1 MSRIFEM
8 LRQAQRDQELLK
20 RASQPAVSNS
30 RNFHVLHQA
39 GKDQQLFESPAPS
52 VAAPPQL
59 APPPAGIFR
68 GETFKLVQQL
78 FLTTGSPAPRSVAFC
93 AVEPGNERDWICA
106 RAAELLASH
115 TKASICIV
123 DANVANPSLHTYFGV
138 ENGRGLATA
147 MIEPGPVK
155 NFTRRVSKG
164 RLRLLSAGVPP
175 PGADANRAL
184 ASERLGARMAE
195 LRASFDHVLVDAPP
209 ATGNSVAAYLGSLT
223 YGVILIVEPS
233 FTPRQAARELKEEI
247 EASGGHVL
255 GVVLH
260 RRALPFSDRI
270 DSRRQN
276 QTRGQ
281 NR

>member
-1 MSRIFEM
+1 MFEV
-8 LRQAQRDQELLK
+8 LRQTQRDQELLK
-20 RASQPAVSNS
+20 RARRQPVSNS
-30 RNFHVLHQA
+30 RNFDVLHQT
-39 GKDQQLFESPAPS
+39 GRDQQLFESPEPS
-52 VAAPPQL
+52 VAAPPEV
-59 APPPAGIFR
+59 APPPAGVFR

-78 FLTTGSPAPRSVAFC
+78 FLTTASPSRRSVAFC
-93 AVEPGNERDWICA
+93 AVEPANERDWICA

-147 MIEPGPVK
+147 LIESGPIK
-155 NFTRRVSKG
+155 DFTQRVSTG
-164 RLRLLSAGVPP
+164 RLHLLSAGAPP
-175 PGADANRAL
+175 PGADGNPAVAF
-184 ASERLGARMAE
+184 EGLGARMAE

-233 FTPRQAARELKEEI
+233 FTPRQAARDLKEEI

-260 RRALPFSDRI
+260 RRPMSFPNWR
-270 DSRRQN
+270 DSRHQN
-276 QTRGQ
+276 HRPGQ
-281 NR
+281 N